1 MDEQLGEG
9 AEAPAEGGRQTHV
22 ACSAASPLWVG
33 SGSEALVSLPDDFR
47 RTVASSI
54 LKWVVNH
61 QNYCS
66 KIKAKSKKEEAKND
80 DPSPKKG
87 THLWGRASGP

>member
-1 MDEQLGEG
+1 MLCCLSTLGGQWERG
-9 AEAPAEGGRQTHV
+9 LGV
-22 ACSAASPLWVG
+22 
-33 SGSEALVSLPDDFR
+33 LPDDFR

-66 KIKAKSKKEEAKND
+66 KIKAKSKKEEAKNG

-87 THLWGRASGP
+87 TRLWGRASVP